1 MVPPA
6 PPPHPTLPDPPP
18 KKCSLAKVVTAVV
31 LVAIVTYVIVDSL
44 TSKNLSHLIEHLITW
59 IEHNPIAGMVVFA
72 LVYIAATVLFIPGS
86 LLTIGAGL
94 AFSSATGSALY
105 GTLLGSVSVFFGASA
120 GSILAFVL
128 ARYLLRDS
136 VMGYLAKQN
145 ESGFKRTWNAVDRAM
160 STQGLKI
167 MFLLRLSPLIP
178 FNALNYVAGTTG
190 ITLRDYCV
198 SMFGILPGTVLFVYI
213 GALSSDIATAGD
225 EDSGLKTAFLVVGGV
240 AGFVGVAIASWYA
253 KKELN
258 ASLAVRDGDGDGDGD
273 GVGVGSKD
281 ASLLPA

>member
-105 GTLLGSVSVFFGASA
+105 VRASPVFSSLSSNSSASP
-120 GSILAFVL
+120 
-128 ARYLLRDS
+128 RP
-136 VMGYLAKQN
+136 
-145 ESGFKRTWNAVDRAM
+145 
-160 STQGLKI
+160 
-167 MFLLRLSPLIP
+167 RLSCVLLALI
-178 FNALNYVAGTTG
+178 
-190 ITLRDYCV
+190 
-198 SMFGILPGTVLFVYI
+198 
-213 GALSSDIATAGD
+213 
-225 EDSGLKTAFLVVGGV
+225 
-240 AGFVGVAIASWYA
+240 
-253 KKELN
+253 
-258 ASLAVRDGDGDGDGD
+258 
-273 GVGVGSKD
+273 
-281 ASLLPA
+281 